1 MRVSINA
8 ETAQSY
14 CKMETAADE
23 YKAFADPI
31 PRSDA
36 FAPLEELF
44 LKRIAMIDGAMG
56 TCIQGYG
63 LEEEDFDTESEAGY
77 TFKCGPAT
85 PPSYPDWWYKYDW
98 PEGSSQAAFLK
109 SQ

>member
-1 MRVSINA
+1 MLAVLCGASSFVAPVSPA
-8 ETAQSY
+8 RSVVAQRSAVTTMGLFPEGLL
-14 CKMETAADE
+14 KTVEFLNKPADE
-23 YKAFADPI
+23 D
-31 PRSDA
+31 DG
-36 FAPLEELF
+36 EEVSYL
-44 LKRIAMIDGAMG
+44 
-56 TCIQGYG
+56 
-63 LEEEDFDTESEAGY
+63 DTESEAGY

>member
-1 MRVSINA
+1 MDRSLHPARPQNQTLVLSNHLVITTVEFLN
-8 ETAQSY
+8 
-14 CKMETAADE
+14 KPADE
-23 YKAFADPI
+23 D
-31 PRSDA
+31 DG
-36 FAPLEELF
+36 EEVCYL
-44 LKRIAMIDGAMG
+44 
-56 TCIQGYG
+56 
-63 LEEEDFDTESEAGY
+63 DTESEAGY

>member
-1 MRVSINA
+1 MS
-8 ETAQSY
+8 
-14 CKMETAADE
+14 
-23 YKAFADPI
+23 AFPEAYA
-31 PRSDA
+31 SQVGEKGVQ
-36 FAPLEELF
+36 LSGGQ
-44 LKRIAMIDGAMG
+44 KQRIAIARVIFRRAKVLLLDEA
-56 TCIQGYG
+56 TSS
-63 LEEEDFDTESEAGY
+63 LDTESEAGY